1 MTVRPPVTDGDPAD
15 ASMSMAGLLEA
26 IRDGRIGRDEAL
38 APSPLNPNLL
48 ECIAWAWLENS
59 GYA

>member
-1 MTVRPPVTDGDPAD
+1 
-15 ASMSMAGLLEA
+15 MSMAGLLEA
-26 IRDGRIGRDEAL
+26 IRDGRIGGDEAY
-38 APSPLNPNLL
+38 APSLLNSNLL

>member
-1 MTVRPPVTDGDPAD
+1 
-15 ASMSMAGLLEA
+15 MSMAGLLEA
-26 IRDGRIGRDEAL
+26 IRDGRIGGDEAH
-38 APSPLNPNLL
+38 APSLLNSNLF